1 MLYSSEDVDNCTFKE
16 GIVSILIKDKAQNLS
31 DLTLYYSFPV
41 KANYLY
47 ARALIKK
54 DLLTIDDILPVAL
67 AKKIKIGKFEIYKKY
82 NSTKDAK
89 DAFEELKKENKT
101 YLLNNNYIIDIKTN
115 KVVKILKYKKE
126 IF

>member
-31 DLTLYYSFPV
+31 DSTLYYSFPV
-41 KANYLY
+41 RVNYLY
-47 ARALIKK
+47 AQALIKK

-67 AKKIKIGKFEIYKKY
+67 AKKIKIGKFDIYKKY

-89 DAFEELKKENKT
+89 DAFEELKKRK
-101 YLLNNNYIIDIKTN
+101 
-115 KVVKILKYKKE
+115 
-126 IF
+126 